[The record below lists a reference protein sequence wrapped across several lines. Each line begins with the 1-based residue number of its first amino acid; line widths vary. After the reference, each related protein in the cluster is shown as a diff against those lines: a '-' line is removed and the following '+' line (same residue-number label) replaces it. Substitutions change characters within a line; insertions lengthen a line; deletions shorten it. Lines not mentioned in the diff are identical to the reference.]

1 MPKKTTDKEV
11 MEKKKE
17 TEKKVNK
24 AEKPTKTTTAT
35 KKSSS
40 KKTTTAKKAEPTT
53 KTVASKTSKTS
64 KEKVVAPK
72 KETATKT
79 ASKTSKATN
88 SKTGAKKTTKKAST
102 TAKNTTKN
110 KTVKKE
116 TAKIEEPKKEEV
128 KKEEKV
134 KEQTIIEKIKAF
146 IAKIVAMQ
154 EEARLEEEG
163 KKEKLDTEKHTAK
176 KQTKKAEPEKKS
188 YILEY
193 YDLPYRYNETVVK
206 ILAQTPKR
214 LFVYWDISDGDR
226 QKYIQAFGER
236 FFEETY
242 PVLLVHNEDMNYTF
256 EVPINDFANSWYL
269 DINDSKAKY
278 TIQLGRKFRQKPE
291 MVNIVAST
299 ETANVV
305 LQNDYVP
312 ITTSNMLEVPND
324 HILFENLQS
333 RVLYRNVKTG
343 EESTVEIDNLE
354 FAKRM
359 GHIYSIYDIYKE
371 IYKNEMDS
379 ESLTDLLN
387 PSSMSSSVFR

>member
-1 MPKKTTDKEV
+1 MPKKTTDKEA

-24 AEKPTKTTTAT
+24 TGKPTKPTTAT
-35 KKSSS
+35 KKSST
-40 KKTTTAKKAEPTT
+40 KKATTTKKSEPTT

-72 KETATKT
+72 KETAPKS
-79 ASKTSKATN
+79 ASKTSKTTN
-88 SKTGAKKTTKKAST
+88 PKTGTKKTTKKAT
-102 TAKNTTKN
+102 TTTK
-110 KTVKKE
+110 TTTKKN
-116 TAKIEEPKKEEV
+116 AVKKEEV

-163 KKEKLDTEKHTAK
+163 KKEKLDTEKDIAK
-176 KQTKKAEPEKKS
+176 KQTKKSEPEKKS

-214 LFVYWDISDGDR
+214 LFVYWDISDSDR
-226 QKYIQAFGER
+226 QKYMQAFGER

-278 TIQLGRKFRQKPE
+278 TIQLGRKFRQKTE

-387 PSSMSSSVFR
+387 PSSMSSSVFK

>member
-1 MPKKTTDKEV
+1 MPKKTTDKEA

-24 AEKPTKTTTAT
+24 TGKSTKTSTAT
-35 KKSSS
+35 QKSST

-64 KEKVVAPK
+64 NEKVVAPK
-72 KETATKT
+72 KETAPKT
-79 ASKTSKATN
+79 ASKT
-88 SKTGAKKTTKKAST
+88 SKTGAKKTTKKT
-102 TAKNTTKN
+102 TTKVSTKKN
-110 KTVKKE
+110 VEKKE
-116 TAKIEEPKKEEV
+116 NVKVEGPKKEEV
-128 KKEEKV
+128 KKEKV
-134 KEQTIIEKIKAF
+134 KEQTVIEKIKAF

-163 KKEKLDTEKHTAK
+163 KKEKLETEKNTAK
-176 KQTKKAEPEKKS
+176 KQSKKTEPEKKS

-214 LFVYWDISDGDR
+214 LFVYWDISDSDR
-226 QKYIQAFGER
+226 QKYMKAFGER

-291 MVNIVAST
+291 IVNVVAST

-333 RVLYRNVKTG
+333 KVLYRNVKTG
-343 EESTVEIDNLE
+343 QESTVEIDNLE

-387 PSSMSSSVFR
+387 PSSMSSSVFK

>member
-1 MPKKTTDKEV
+1 MPKKTTDKEA
-11 MEKKKE
+11 MEKNKE

-24 AEKPTKTTTAT
+24 TAKLTKTTTAT
-35 KKSSS
+35 KKSSG

-72 KETATKT
+72 KETAPKT
-79 ASKTSKATN
+79 ASKTSKTTN
-88 SKTGAKKTTKKAST
+88 SKTGAKKTTKKTST
-102 TAKNTTKN
+102 TAKNTTKK

-116 TAKIEEPKKEEV
+116 TVKIEEP

-163 KKEKLDTEKHTAK
+163 KKEELNTEKNTAK
-176 KQTKKAEPEKKS
+176 KHTKKEEPEKKS

-214 LFVYWDISDGDR
+214 LFVYWDISDSDR

-278 TIQLGRKFRQKPE
+278 TIQLGRKFRQKTE

-343 EESTVEIDNLE
+343 QESTVEIDNLE

-371 IYKNEMDS
+371 IYNNEMDS